1 MAMESPISFSVTRGE
16 PRLVAPAKPTPREL
30 KELSDIDDQEGLR
43 FQVPIIF
50 FYGNSSLMDGK
61 DPAKVIREALAK
73 ALIYYY
79 PFAGRLVEGSNRK
92 LLVDCTGEGVLF
104 VEADADTTLEYLGDA
119 IQPPCPCFEELLYDV
134 PGSGGILGCP
144 LLLFQVTR
152 LRCGGFV
159 LALRLNHTM
168 SDSFGLLQFLN
179 AVSEIA
185 QGAEVPSV
193 LPVWQRELLNARNPP
208 CITCRHY
215 EFEEVHDT
223 KGTLG
228 VMDDDNTVHRS
239 FFFGPKEIRSL
250 KMRIPQALG
259 PCTTYEALAACVW
272 RCRTVAFGVD
282 PNEFVRFSSAM
293 SMRGKRGLQLP
304 SGYYGNAFA
313 YPAAIAKVGEL
324 CKNPLGYA
332 VELVKKVKAEMS
344 EEYIKSLAALMVIK
358 GRPLYTR
365 TGFFII
371 SDNTRVDFQDVDFGW
386 GKPLY
391 GGLAKAS
398 SLISFFLRF
407 RNSKG
412 EEGIVVPIQL
422 PLPVMERFEQEVKR
436 MVAEEA
442 VEVP

>member
-1 MAMESPISFSVTRGE
+1 
-16 PRLVAPAKPTPREL
+16 
-30 KELSDIDDQEGLR
+30 
-43 FQVPIIF
+43 
-50 FYGNSSLMDGK
+50 MDGK

-185 QGAEVPSV
+185 QGA
-193 LPVWQRELLNARNPP
+193 
-208 CITCRHY
+208 
-215 EFEEVHDT
+215 EEVHDT

-442 VEVP
+442 VEDLPTVINHIQILQQASIGNSIIVEKTLFLALVQNISNEKRP